1 MEYGPTT
8 GFAAAAAFTLKIV
21 KEYLE
26 RSKTEG
32 ASMEEGTFM
41 ARLMKIHQ
49 EKPETMSEIDALNV
63 CLGNVSRQRYD
74 EYHTD
79 LGILGP
85 AAKFRGVR
93 QGELCPQYWQKGESW
108 LMGIYIIAPR

>member
-63 CLGNVSRQRYD
+63 CLGNVTAGSDTTSITLTSVFWGLLRNSEAY
-74 EYHTD
+74 
-79 LGILGP
+79 
-85 AAKFRGVR
+85 AKVNYVLNTGKRERAG
-93 QGELCPQYWQKGESW
+93 
-108 LMGIYIIAPR
+108 